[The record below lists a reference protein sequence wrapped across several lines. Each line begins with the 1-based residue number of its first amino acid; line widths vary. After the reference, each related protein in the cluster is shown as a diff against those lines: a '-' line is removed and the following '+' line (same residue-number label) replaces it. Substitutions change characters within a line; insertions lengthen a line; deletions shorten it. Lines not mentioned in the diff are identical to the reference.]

1 MAYQDKKQTQAP
13 GQEEELRPEEE
24 LVPEQNLYGMPNST
38 LTAMPT
44 PPPPPGTPNSVMREM
59 LEEQDHDAEGEAAL
73 YSAGYAGN
81 SANLIRRQMSGHP
94 DFGTFSAGFQP
105 DPESSRRNVVQRITA
120 GHERVH
126 TIRDDAAPARVSR
139 SAPYGT
145 IQRNPFERFRNFVHR
160 HIHHDDEPAAPVA
173 DHDIAAAPDPAAPRD
188 AGPAVPAAVPPA
200 PAADRARRRARQR
213 RQPVK
218 TQAQLQNELQ
228 QIETTMRA
236 RQAEIPA
243 MMAAIQPLQQQL
255 QEPQKLSRMLQ
266 NDPQKL
272 QRLLEQQRRHETQR
286 LKKQREGMAQVDM
299 SVAVRP
305 VVEGETD
312 TRIYRLEKLQQ
323 YQQQDLEI
331 QPQQVTDLGD
341 EILDI
346 IYDIRHLQEQDR
358 DLQPGPVDD
367 LAQRAGDLE
376 ARMNKLRDDLRAA
389 RAMRKDNREYLTQ
402 LQAGLPDPKDVFNLD
417 ETTGEGKRRWRMSS
431 EAVNIDGLVQYYIA
445 WCDIHG
451 LDRGAQGDIT
461 APVMAGLAAANES
474 LFRIPGRSNQ
484 PFGNGD
490 QDGQGAGSNGYHKP
504 NEAAAEHRWRLG
516 TADAIRNAGNLVN
529 AGGKFGVL
537 MDHDRVHGPMEGKDP
552 KTGKPYGRWDL
563 VHSRGSY
570 GTYTEYVAPIAGAA
584 LGAYGGVTGAMNAGF
599 SAYDTYRKHQNAAI
613 GGSRLDAAQSGLDT
627 LSALGGSASG
637 FWSAA
642 EGIASIGGPAADLG
656 GAAVGIPLLS
666 MGTGLISAVSGGM
679 ESERARRA
687 GNQIDD
693 AKGRF
698 TAITGGRAAPPA
710 AAGKKSDQQQ
720 MEEAFEHT
728 KMVTTL
734 HHTSGALKAA
744 AGSAQVAAG
753 VATLAGGA
761 PVAAAFQG
769 AAAILSIAKVA
780 FERGFKHHMRKKVVG
795 TYYNINWSDE
805 MNAVRAMIRTYNSS
819 FNLRDKDVREI
830 ILKAHGSQD
839 TTRTAAFKGINRK
852 RAKFLIDTANNDG
865 HVYQNVAGMVV
876 EAMGIHK
883 VGNSFTDGAID
894 LLAEKLSGA

>member
-13 GQEEELRPEEE
+13 GQEEDLRPEEE

-44 PPPPPGTPNSVMREM
+44 PPPPPGSPNSVMREM
-59 LEEQDHDAEGEAAL
+59 LEEQDHDEEGEASL
-73 YSAGYAGN
+73 LSAGYAGN
-81 SANLIRRQMSGHP
+81 SANLIRRQMPGRLDP
-94 DFGTFSAGFQP
+94 GPFSAGFQP
-105 DPESSRRNVVQRITA
+105 DPGSSRRNVVQRITA

-139 SAPYGT
+139 SAPSGT

-160 HIHHDDEPAAPVA
+160 HIHHDDEPAAPAA
-173 DHDIAAAPDPAAPRD
+173 DHDIAAAPGPAAPRD

-200 PAADRARRRARQR
+200 PAADRARRRAGQR
-213 RQPVK
+213 RQRER
-218 TQAQLQNELQ
+218 TQAELQAELQ
-228 QIETTMRA
+228 QVETTMRA

-272 QRLLEQQRRHETQR
+272 QRLLEQQRQHEVQQ
-286 LKKQREGMAQVDM
+286 LKKQREGMAHVDM
-299 SVAVRP
+299 SALVRP

-323 YQQQDLEI
+323 YQQQDLEL

-346 IYDIRHLQEQDR
+346 IYDIRHLQEQDGN
-358 DLQPGPVDD
+358 LLPGPVDD
-367 LAQRAGDLE
+367 LVQRAGDLQ
-376 ARMNKLRDDLRAA
+376 ARMNKLQDDLRAA
-389 RAMRKDNREYLTQ
+389 RAMRNDNRDYLTK
-402 LQAGLPDPKDVFNLD
+402 LQSDLPDPKDVFNLD
-417 ETTGEGKRRWRMSS
+417 ETTGEGKRRWRMSK
-431 EAVNIDGLVQYYIA
+431 ETVNINGLVQYYIA

-461 APVMAGLAAANES
+461 APVMAGLTAANEA
-474 LFRIPGRSNQ
+474 LFRGPGSADRTD
-484 PFGNGD
+484 GNGE
-490 QDGQGAGSNGYHKP
+490 DGQGAGQNGYYKP
-504 NEAAAEHRWRLG
+504 NEAVQGHKRRLG
-516 TADAIRNAGNLVN
+516 TADAVRNSGNLVN

-537 MDHDRVHGPMEGKDP
+537 MDHDRRYGPMEGNDP

-563 VHSRGSY
+563 THSKGDYSSY
-570 GTYTEYVAPIAGAA
+570 TDYVAPIAGAA

-599 SAYDTYRKHQNAAI
+599 SAYDTYRKHQNVAI

-627 LSALGGSASG
+627 FSALGSSASG

-642 EGIASIGGPAADLG
+642 EGLASIGGPAADLG

-687 GNQIDD
+687 GNKIDD
-693 AKGRF
+693 AKEQFNR
-698 TAITGGRAAPPA
+698 ITGGAAAPLA

-720 MEEAFEHT
+720 LQEAFEHT

-769 AAAILSIAKVA
+769 AAAILSIAKFA
-780 FERGFKHHMRKKVVG
+780 FERGYKRHMRKKVVG
-795 TYYNINWSDE
+795 TYYNINWDE
-805 MNAVRAMIRTYNSS
+805 EMTAVRSMINAYNSR

-830 ILKAHGSQD
+830 ILRAHGSQD
-839 TTRTAAFKGINRK
+839 ATRTAAFKGINKK
-852 RAKFLIDTANNDG
+852 RAKFLIDTANDMSSQ
-865 HVYQNVAGMVV
+865 YQQVAGMVV
-876 EAMGIHK
+876 EAMGIHR

>member
-1 MAYQDKKQTQAP
+1 
-13 GQEEELRPEEE
+13 
-24 LVPEQNLYGMPNST
+24 MPNST

-59 LEEQDHDAEGEAAL
+59 LEERDHDAEGEAAL
-73 YSAGYAGN
+73 FSAGYAGN

-94 DFGTFSAGFQP
+94 DPGIFSAGFQP

-139 SAPYGT
+139 SAPSGT

-160 HIHHDDEPAAPVA
+160 HIHHDDEPAAPAA

-272 QRLLEQQRRHETQR
+272 QRLLEQQRRHEEQR
-286 LKKQREGMAQVDM
+286 LKKQREDMAHVDM
-299 SVAVRP
+299 SALARP
-305 VVEGETD
+305 VIEGDTD
-312 TRIYRLEKLQQ
+312 RRIGRLEKLQR
-323 YQQQDLEI
+323 YQQQDLEL

-341 EILDI
+341 DILDI
-346 IYDIRHLQEQDR
+346 IYDIRHLQEQDH
-358 DLQPGPVDD
+358 DLLPEPVDE
-367 LAQRAGDLE
+367 LVQRAGDLE
-376 ARMNKLRDDLRAA
+376 ARMNKLQNDLRAA

-402 LQAGLPDPKDVFNLD
+402 LQAGLPDPKDVFKLD
-417 ETTGEGKRRWRMSS
+417 ETTGEGIRRWRMSS
-431 EAVNIDGLVQYYIA
+431 ETVNINGLVQYYIA
-445 WCDIHG
+445 WCDVHG
-451 LDRGAQGDIT
+451 RDRGAQGDIA

-474 LFRIPGRSNQ
+474 LFRVPGGSNQ

-490 QDGQGAGSNGYHKP
+490 QDGQGTDQNGYHKP
-504 NEAAAEHRWRLG
+504 NSTVEGHRRRLG
-516 TADAIRNAGNLVN
+516 NADAVRNSGNLVN

-537 MDHDRVHGPMEGKDP
+537 MDHDRRYGPMDGKDP
-552 KTGKPYGRWDL
+552 KTGKAYGRWDL
-563 VHSRGSY
+563 THSKGDYSS
-570 GTYTEYVAPIAGAA
+570 YTEYVSPIASGL
-584 LGAYGGVTGAMNAGF
+584 LGAYGGVTGAANAGI
-599 SAYDTYRKHQNAAI
+599 SAYDTYRKHQNVAI
-613 GGSRLDAAQSGLDT
+613 GGSRMDAAQSGLDT
-627 LSALGGSASG
+627 VSALGSSASG
-637 FWSAA
+637 LWSAA
-642 EGIASIGGPAADLG
+642 EGFASVGGAAADLG

-666 MGTGLISAVSGGM
+666 MGTGLVSAVSGGI

-687 GNQIDD
+687 GKKID
-693 AKGRF
+693 A
-698 TAITGGRAAPPA
+698 ASEQLESITGGAAAPAA

-720 MEEAFEHT
+720 LEEAFEHT

-769 AAAILSIAKVA
+769 AAAILSIAKIA

-795 TYYNINWSDE
+795 TYYNINWHDE
-805 MNAVRAMIRTYNSS
+805 MNDVRDMIKVYNPH

-852 RAKFLIDTANNDG
+852 RAKFLIDTANSVG
-865 HVYQNVAGMVV
+865 HEFQNVAGMVV
-876 EAMGIHK
+876 EAMGIHR

-894 LLAEKLSGA
+894 LLAEKLAG